1 MTNLNTSAAN
11 KLTCLD
17 ISTYTSN
24 SLCLSISHLTIPY
37 FQIVDNLWIAC
48 VII

>member
-1 MTNLNTSAAN
+1 MANLNTSTAN

-17 ISTYTSN
+17 NGTYTSN
-24 SLCLSISHLTIPY
+24 SPCLSISHLTISY